1 MKRTPMLLLPLL
13 FLLAACQAGPAEGE
27 AAAPLPGAAQ
37 VTCRVVDVQDGQ
49 AILAQ
54 AEGRASDVY
63 ALPLEGVPVTYAHPD
78 QTALRPGDLVQVGYG
93 GTIQETFPA
102 QLGNVEAIQ
111 VQAQGFDDLCALYL
125 QVFQDLWDTDA
136 ALNAEITQLGLDLSQ
151 TRLPPAEQSAL
162 GVALGWRWDLPVR
175 QATWEELVQDGT
187 IDEENLL
194 WEDGLFLSIQEEGP
208 GGGRPHLHRPEV
220 AERPGGLL
228 FRPVHRPPGRRRAV
242 VGVCCGGGD
251 GFVRG
256 HVF

>member
-1 MKRTPMLLLPLL
+1 MKRTPMLLLPLLFL

-63 ALPLEGVPVTYAHPD
+63 ALPLEGIPVTYAHPD

-151 TRLPPAEQSAL
+151 TRLTPAEQGA
-162 GVALGWRWDLPVR
+162 VAVAFGWARDLPVIQGTWQALSDQGYFGQEELEWDQGLFFSIEEDPGAQDLTFTAQKWRGGLAAYLFTDCTAR
-175 QATWEELVQDGT
+175 QAPDGEWPNYT
-187 IDEENLL
+187 V
-194 WEDGLFLSIQEEGP
+194 
-208 GGGRPHLHRPEV
+208 GGH
-220 AERPGGLL
+220 AIS
-228 FRPVHRPPGRRRAV
+228 
-242 VGVCCGGGD
+242 
-251 GFVRG
+251 
-256 HVF
+256 